1 MTNYIKKILLIL
13 NFEERK
19 KIIYAVIFSI
29 IKSLFEIAT
38 IGLIIPII
46 SFFLD
51 DKNKISL
58 FIMDISFINSLSKK
72 EILAFLIFLF
82 LIVYLIKT
90 LFLLF
95 YNSWTSNFINNLSIN
110 LINRVLNKY
119 LSKNY
124 LFFLQNNTAFLV
136 RNILNET
143 SVFSLSVVG
152 GFIGF
157 VTSFFVAISLN
168 ILFLIFNIYAGFVLL
183 ILVSI
188 GFIFL
193 NATKRLS
200 SKFGII
206 RQESSALLLKNVN
219 ELIGKIKEIILYD
232 KKKILVEDINENGK
246 KFYKSNRYRDTTTA
260 YTGPIIEFVS
270 IFVILIFFLYLNIF
284 TNIDQSKIA
293 VILGVFIFTL
303 MRLLPTIIAM
313 FRYLQILKFNA
324 PVIDIMYNILL
335 GHNDEIKSREQII
348 KEKFQENINIQS
360 DKIDIKKIKF
370 KNVNFYYNNIKLPA
384 LQNLNFEINAGDKI
398 ALIGST
404 GSGKTTLLNILTTL
418 IEPSSGS
425 INVNDQEISKI
436 TRKYRNSLSYVSQS
450 VYLSDSSV
458 ISNVTLEKNFSY
470 DDEMKAFSILQNL
483 GLKSINETPILDINT
498 VGERGTKLSGGQIQR
513 IGLAR
518 AIFRNPNILILD
530 ESTAALDKET
540 EEQVLNFIFKE
551 FANKIVILS
560 THKKELLKYCNKII
574 EVKNKEIIITSNIK
588 NKNS

>member
-1 MTNYIKKILLIL
+1 MNYIKKILLIL

-19 KIIYAVIFSI
+19 KIIYSVIFSI

-46 SFFLD
+46 SFFLE

-58 FIMDISFINSLSKK
+58 FIMDISFINSLGKK
-72 EILAFLIFLF
+72 EILAYLIFIF
-82 LIVYLIKT
+82 LIVYLLKT

-95 YNSWTSNFINNLSIN
+95 YNSWTSNFINNLSID
-110 LINRVLNKY
+110 LINRVSKKY
-119 LSKNY
+119 LDKNY
-124 LFFLQNNTAFLV
+124 LFFLQNNTAFIV

-183 ILVSI
+183 IVVSI

-193 NATKRLS
+193 NITKRLS

-206 RQESSALLLKNVN
+206 RQESSALLLKNIN

-232 KKKILVEDINENGK
+232 KKKILLEDIKENGM

-260 YTGPIIEFVS
+260 YTGPIIEFIS
-270 IFVILIFFLYLNIF
+270 IFIILIFFLYLNIF
-284 TNIDQSKIA
+284 TNIEQSKIA

-324 PVIDIMYNILL
+324 PVIDIIYNILL
-335 GHNDEIKSREQII
+335 DNNEIKSGEKII
-348 KEKFQENINIQS
+348 QEKFQDNLDIHS

-370 KNVNFYYNNIKLPA
+370 KNVNFYYNNSKLPA
-384 LQNLNFEINAGDKI
+384 LKNLNFEINAGDKI

-425 INVNDQEISKI
+425 ININDQEISKI
-436 TRKYRNSLSYVSQS
+436 TREYRNSLSYVPQS

-458 ISNVTLEKNFSY
+458 ISNVTLKKNFSY
-470 DDEMKAFSILQNL
+470 ADKIKTVSVLKNL
-483 GLKSINETPILDINT
+483 GLKFINETPILNIKT

-518 AIFRNPNILILD
+518 AIFRNPSILILD
-530 ESTAALDKET
+530 KSTAALDKET
-540 EEQVLNFIFKE
+540 EEQALNYIFKE
-551 FANKIVILS
+551 FHNKIIVLS

-574 EVKNKEIIITSNIK
+574 EVKNNEIIINSNII
-588 NKNS
+588 NKDN